1 MGKKTLLGW
10 SNEHQDAQRD
20 AHELELG
27 ACLREWE
34 RYKPFL
40 FSFYTHSCRQE
51 LVFFFSFHEKQETSF
66 NGKLQALMESL
77 ASSSPLM
84 RS

>member
-10 SNEHQDAQRD
+10 SNEHQPMSIKMLKEM
-20 AHELELG
+20 HTSLELG

-40 FSFYTHSCRQE
+40 FSFYTHSYTQE

-66 NGKLQALMESL
+66 NGKLQALMESSKL
-77 ASSSPLM
+77 
-84 RS
+84 